1 MSTDKNN
8 LVYQEQLDDNVI
20 EMLSEDIG
28 NNYSLRTEN
37 TRNVVGALNEIK
49 GKDIISNAVGS
60 PLLITDTFEVMG
72 DKIKGLSNSFKTAL
86 LRLGISVSSIDK
98 FEKLIEKLE
107 LYVDEN
113 ASDTDVEE
121 ALLESLRQTLRD
133 NGIEINGNETLAEL
147 IVKVGEGFESKA
159 GIDIITASELPVN
172 GRENQICVIT
182 EEEVGNIVV
191 CPNSTYTTINNN
203 DVFVQTMSNLNKNI
217 CAYNSGNMLVH
228 LPISK
233 TYIKLNDM
241 LLTRDSYIYRNG
253 SWELFTLADLVIIDS
268 ENGGAQVPLTLHS
281 GKFDS
286 STNELYIVH
295 GGTAGSSYTRDIAS
309 TTDSFPLAS
318 YSKLLITYGT
328 QSNAYTSNSRIECQI
343 INKESDEII
352 KTITLTLASKVDKK
366 TVTTSIEDIKNY
378 EVYIK
383 FKLILVSG
391 CNGNSDIYDVRFEQ

>member
-1 MSTDKNN
+1 MSNDKNN
-8 LVYQEQLDDNVI
+8 LVYREQLDDNVI

-28 NNYSLRTEN
+28 SNYSLRTEN
-37 TRNVVGALNEIK
+37 TKTIVAALNEIK

-60 PLLITDTFEVMG
+60 PLLVTDTFEVMG
-72 DKIKGLSNSFKTAL
+72 DKIKGLTSSFKTAL
-86 LRLGISVSSIDK
+86 LRLGISVSSVDK

-113 ASDTDVEE
+113 ASDADVEE

-159 GIDIITASELPVN
+159 GIDIITASELPAT

-191 CPNSTYTTINNN
+191 CPDSTYTTINNN

-228 LPISK
+228 LPINK
-233 TYIKLNDM
+233 TYIKLNDL

-253 SWELFTLADLVIIDS
+253 SWELFTPADLVLIDS
-268 ENGGAQVPLTLHS
+268 ENGGAQVAFTLHS

-286 STNELYIVH
+286 SSNDLYIDH
-295 GGTAGSSYTRDIAS
+295 GGTAGSRYTRKIAS

-318 YSKLLITYGT
+318 YSKLLITY
-328 QSNAYTSNSRIECQI
+328 TSVANGYVNGNRVECQI
-343 INKESDEII
+343 INKETDTII
-352 KTITLTLASKVDKK
+352 KTINLDLGLSTIKK
-366 TVTTSIEDIKNY
+366 TVTTSIADIKDY

-383 FKLILVSG
+383 FELILLSG
-391 CNGNSDIYDVRFEQ
+391 CNGTTAIYDVRFEQ